1 MKVHVLYGRELFVLF
16 FVWGVWRCL
25 VDGKVTNSSAQFFIR
40 MKKLLVTLVAL
51 VCAVVGYAQ
60 QSTMVATLTH
70 GETITSYYGTF
81 AFQKAVEV
89 AVSGDVITLS
99 SGGFQAADIS
109 NNITVRGAGI
119 NCDYPTII
127 IGDFSTPVQTEEGA
141 LLSFEGIKFTGKILT
156 GSNYERKIN
165 FNKCEI
171 SYIDTG
177 SGNTPCLESSFS
189 NCITHAIWCRD
200 KDKINIINC
209 ICYDAY
215 WEGASLL
222 NCVISDGDGS
232 LELASY
238 TNCIIINRG
247 NDRLRT
253 DERTVFRNC
262 ITIGNGD
269 PFTVASG
276 NCTSGVEMD
285 IFSDQD
291 DISKD
296 LTDTAKETY
305 LGDDNTPVGIYGG
318 FLPWSTTPSYPQ
330 ISKLDISNR
339 TTSDGQL
346 NVEVEVNS
354 VQQQ

>member
-1 MKVHVLYGRELFVLF
+1 
-16 FVWGVWRCL
+16 
-25 VDGKVTNSSAQFFIR
+25 
-40 MKKLLVTLVAL
+40 MKKILVTLVAL

-81 AFQKAVEV
+81 AFQKAVEA

-109 NNITVRGAGI
+109 KNITVRGAGI

-127 IGDFSTPVQTEEGA
+127 IGNFSTPVQTEEGA

-156 GSNYERKIN
+156 GSDYERKIN

-171 SYIDTG
+171 SYIETG
-177 SGNTPCLESSFS
+177 YRSPCLESSFS
-189 NCITHAIWCRD
+189 NCITHEIWCQD

-209 ICYDAY
+209 ICDGAN
-215 WEGASLL
+215 WTGASLL
-222 NCVISDGDGS
+222 NCVISDSDGS

-238 TNCIIINRG
+238 TNCIIIYRG
-247 NDRLRT
+247 DYVLRT
-253 DERTVFRNC
+253 NEKTVFRNC

-269 PFTVASG
+269 PFTVASD
-276 NCTSGVEMD
+276 NCKSGVEMD
-285 IFSDQD
+285 IFSDPD

-296 LTDTAKETY
+296 LTETAKQTY

-330 ISKLDISNR
+330 ISKLNISNR

-346 NVEVEVNS
+346 SVDVKVNS

>member
-1 MKVHVLYGRELFVLF
+1 
-16 FVWGVWRCL
+16 
-25 VDGKVTNSSAQFFIR
+25 
-40 MKKLLVTLVAL
+40 MKKILVTLVAL

-60 QSTMVATLTH
+60 QSTLVATLTH
-70 GETITSYYGTF
+70 EKTITSYYGAF
-81 AFQKAVEV
+81 AFQKAVEA

-109 NNITVRGAGI
+109 KNITVRGAGI

-156 GSNYERKIN
+156 GSDYERKIN

-171 SYIDTG
+171 SYIEAG
-177 SGNTPCLESSFS
+177 YRSPCLESSFS
-189 NCITHAIWCRD
+189 NCITHEIWCSEN
-200 KDKINIINC
+200 DKINIINC

-215 WEGASLL
+215 WNGAYLL
-222 NCVISDGDGS
+222 NCVISDDDGS
-232 LELASY
+232 LEFAYY
-238 TNCIIINRG
+238 TNCIIINRS
-247 NDRLRT
+247 NDGLRT
-253 DERTVFRNC
+253 YKNTVFRNC

-269 PFTVASG
+269 PFTVASE
-276 NCTSGVEMD
+276 NCKSGVEMD

-296 LTDTAKETY
+296 LTDTAKENY

-318 FLPWSTTPSYPQ
+318 LIPWSTTPSYPQ
-330 ISKLDISNR
+330 ISKLSISNR

-354 VQQQ
+354 VQQ